1 MISDI
6 PMYISKTPHVLVIYL
21 LIWIFLAGFPLTRWW
36 AWLVGWLD
44 GLGHIGRWYAVSV
57 VIFVPVLAHLTVLI
71 MNAFQYNNENSR
83 VSFDVFAGFSFFLMP
98 IGLPFFA
105 EVIPHFRAGAVRPGT
120 LLAYLFAASGFG
132 SAATNIHDIIW
143 CWKATNGYTVE
154 SLAGT
159 DLDFW
164 ANALNTGTKDYRIF
178 GFYMVIQV
186 LIALA
191 ASHVILARL
200 PRLGKIGYSRAFI
213 PLCWLG
219 MAAMAFGITI
229 LDWPDT
235 FENHFY
241 NLLSVSIGIIVSML
255 LFYSA
260 GAFANFKTD

>member
-6 PMYISKTPHVLVIYL
+6 PMYISKTPHVLAIYL
-21 LIWIFLAGFPLTRWW
+21 AVGIFLIGFPLTRWW
-36 AWLVGWLD
+36 ARLVGWLD
-44 GLGHIGRWYAVSV
+44 GLGRIERWYPVSV
-57 VIFVPVLAHLTVLI
+57 VIITAILAHLTVLV
-71 MNAFQYNNENSR
+71 MNAFQYDKENSR
-83 VSFDVFAGFSFFLMP
+83 ISFETFCTFSFFLMP
-98 IGLPFFA
+98 IGLPFLA
-105 EVIPHFRAGAVRPGT
+105 EVIPHLRAGAVRPGT
-120 LLAYLFAASGFG
+120 LLAYLFAVGGFG
-132 SAATNIHDIIW
+132 SAATNIHDVIW

-154 SLAGT
+154 RFAGI

-164 ANALNTGTKDYRIF
+164 TNTLHTGTKDYRIF
-178 GFYMVIQV
+178 GFYMVVQII
-186 LIALA
+186 IALA

-200 PRLGKIGYSRAFI
+200 PRLGKIGYSHAFI
-213 PLCWLG
+213 PFCWLG

-260 GAFANFKTD
+260 GAFAKFKTD